1 VIESSPTLVPATSIA
16 ELEARFVRWAE
27 AEDDLRA
34 ALVVGSRARVDHP
47 ADPLADLDILLFANH
62 VDRYLD
68 STAWIEELSPI
79 WVSVVG
85 RTSPTLPQQL
95 VVFCGGLQV
104 DFLFNTP
111 AVLQQA
117 RQMVERDT
125 LPDILRRGVRVLVD
139 KDQLLPLLPAPSKPP
154 PRKPPTESEFHQTL
168 ESFWFSAVYCA
179 KQLQRGEL
187 WTFQDN
193 SGGMLSPL
201 LRVVE
206 WRARTTRG
214 WDYDTWHDGKFI
226 AEWAGPEV
234 YDGLRETFA
243 HLDAADGWRAVRA
256 RLALFHRLAREVSAR
271 LGYTYPD
278 ELEAHIAGYVD
289 TLRHRESDRASAQEH
304 VSWLERQ
311 TLEMENW
318 AASGY
323 VLDLGGGG
331 EGIIGQLKPQQ
342 VIAIDTSRRELAE
355 AAAGPLKIVM
365 DAREL
370 HFLDATFQTVTACFT
385 LMFIGGND
393 HQQVFREAFRV
404 LRAGGRFL
412 IWDAHIPR
420 RPDNVPPEQRI
431 VAFELVVQMP
441 GRQIETG
448 YGTRW
453 PSREQDAA
461 YYIQIAEAAGFHLV
475 AQRQQ
480 GRVFFLE
487 LEKPDPA
494 RP

>member
-1 VIESSPTLVPATSIA
+1 
-16 ELEARFVRWAE
+16 
-27 AEDDLRA
+27 
-34 ALVVGSRARVDHP
+34 
-47 ADPLADLDILLFANH
+47 
-62 VDRYLD
+62 
-68 STAWIEELSPI
+68 
-79 WVSVVG
+79 
-85 RTSPTLPQQL
+85 
-95 VVFCGGLQV
+95 
-104 DFLFNTP
+104 
-111 AVLQQA
+111 
-117 RQMVERDT
+117 
-125 LPDILRRGVRVLVD
+125 
-139 KDQLLPLLPAPSKPP
+139 
-154 PRKPPTESEFHQTL
+154 
-168 ESFWFSAVYCA
+168 
-179 KQLQRGEL
+179 
-187 WTFQDN
+187 
-193 SGGMLSPL
+193 
-201 LRVVE
+201 
-206 WRARTTRG
+206 
-214 WDYDTWHDGKFI
+214 
-226 AEWAGPEV
+226 
-234 YDGLRETFA
+234 
-243 HLDAADGWRAVRA
+243 
-256 RLALFHRLAREVSAR
+256 
-271 LGYTYPD
+271 
-278 ELEAHIAGYVD
+278 
-289 TLRHRESDRASAQEH
+289 
-304 VSWLERQ
+304 
-311 TLEMENW
+311 MENW